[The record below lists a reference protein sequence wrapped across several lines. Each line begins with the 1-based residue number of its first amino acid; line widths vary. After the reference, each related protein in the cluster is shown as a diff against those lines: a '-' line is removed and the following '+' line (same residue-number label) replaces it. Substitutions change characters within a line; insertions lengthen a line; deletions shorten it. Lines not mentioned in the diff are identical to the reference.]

1 MAEPIAAAM
10 DTPVPRCAVRRI
22 APLARRF
29 VHEAG
34 GATAIEYAL
43 IAGLIFIV
51 AVGSIRLYSSKVNT
65 VYSQI
70 TGAISQVN

>member
-1 MAEPIAAAM
+1 MARPISFA
-10 DTPVPRCAVRRI
+10 THSLVRGFAGCRI
-22 APLARRF
+22 AVVARRF
-29 VHEAG
+29 ARDAC

-43 IAGLIFIV
+43 IAGLIFMV
-51 AVGSIRLYSSKVNT
+51 AIGSIRFYSSRMNT